1 MESWDPDAP
10 MNKTAP
16 DASMAAK
23 GGKKGRGDKTK
34 PRANWIEA
42 HTRFLVSMM
51 KEYNLTARYRGQNG
65 WTKEAWNNMAK
76 RLNDKYPAANYTVGQ
91 LKDREQRLKKD
102 HNTVKSIL
110 SKSGFGWDPEIKM
123 ATAIDE
129 KWKEL
134 SVTQQKWRNRP
145 FPYTMTICMTF
156 MMVK

>member
-1 MESWDPDAP
+1 MG
-10 MNKTAP
+10 KT
-16 DASMAAK
+16 D
-23 GGKKGRGDKTK
+23 GLKKLGTTW
-34 PRANWIEA
+34 PN
-42 HTRFLVSMM
+42 V
-51 KEYNLTARYRGQNG
+51 Y
-65 WTKEAWNNMAK
+65 
-76 RLNDKYPAANYTVGQ
+76 KYPAANYTVGQ

-156 MMVK
+156 MMVCF